1 MSFDNDVELRKV
13 AAVYPEAQLLL
24 RVVCEEGS
32 NGSMDWIGLEVFDC
46 VRNSFPSYTIN
57 WRSDYWL
64 VIKAIP

>member
-32 NGSMDWIGLEVFDC
+32 MDWIGLEVFDG
-46 VRNSFPSYTIN
+46 VFDGFPS
-57 WRSDYWL
+57 
-64 VIKAIP
+64 AIRLGVADQSHTRKYGT